1 MNEREMLEM
10 AAKAAGFELRFS
22 PEWHDVGEPQIRVNR
37 GRCTDWEYWN
47 PLQDDGEALR
57 LAVKLNIEFA
67 CFDKEQQTNAGV
79 WTPDSKPFDCMTPY
93 NGDKAAAVRRAITR
107 AAAQIGKDMP

>member
-10 AAKAAGFELRFS
+10 AAKASGFELRFS

-47 PLQDDGEALR
+47 PLRDDGHALR
-57 LAVKLNIEFA
+57 LAVNLDMQIIVNRVDGFVRVI
-67 CFDKEQQTNAGV
+67 AG
-79 WTPDSKPFDCMTPY
+79 Y
-93 NGDKAAAVRRAITR
+93 NGEIVIEEEFGDDMYAATRLAITR
-107 AAAQIGKDMP
+107 AAAQIGKAMP